1 MATPNQAVKAQHG
14 SKADL
19 VTKLVPL
26 LDRGP
31 DESEAEFKDRLSRVS
46 NKKLLRLMQR
56 SEALKAFG
64 SRETLVDKIVE
75 LRKGDADL
83 RRKMLGLTTGRLLSL
98 HTSLA
103 RKG

>member
-1 MATPNQAVKAQHG
+1 MTTPNQAVKAQHG

-46 NKKLLRLMQR
+46 NKKIA
-56 SEALKAFG
+56 SPNA
-64 SRETLVDKIVE
+64 TL
-75 LRKGDADL
+75 
-83 RRKMLGLTTGRLLSL
+83 
-98 HTSLA
+98 
-103 RKG
+103 